1 MIAPLRL
8 AVAVALVA
16 GGPLVVGCNGSD
28 GGSPEEG
35 CTVSCRIPYGFATFN
50 LSCSATDLTNVAVSG
65 PCTAVADTPSNLVFE
80 QSIPIYSP
88 SPGVCH
94 VELTF
99 ATGFTYSTDV
109 TFTSQ
114 SANPSACCPLLTAPT
129 QTSFTVNNP
138 STTCVDAG
146 ASVAPTDA
154 PSDTAAQA
162 EVDAPTDA
170 PSDAAVDAQ
179 ADAGADQ

>member
-1 MIAPLRL
+1 L
-8 AVAVALVA
+8 AVAVFA
-16 GGPLVVGCNGSD
+16 GGTLLALLADCGS
-28 GGSPEEG
+28 EG
-35 CTVSCRIPYGFATFN
+35 CTVSCPIPYGFATFN

-65 PCTAVADTPSNLVFE
+65 PCATDDASPSYYVAG
-80 QSIPIYSP
+80 QSIEINSP
-88 SPGVCH
+88 TPGVCH

-109 TFTSQ
+109 NFMSQ
-114 SANPSACCPLLTAPT
+114 TAPNPPVCCPLLTAPT

-146 ASVAPTDA
+146 AVSDAPTDA

-162 EVDAPTDA
+162 EADAPTDA
-170 PSDAAVDAQ
+170 PSEAVVDAQ
-179 ADAGADQ
+179 VDAGADG